1 MSQVLQTSGNYKIKS
16 TLGGTITLD
25 TGPSVG
31 TVLITGNLV
40 VKGDASDIEVSQL
53 RVEDNIITL
62 NKGETGNGV
71 SLRYSGIEIDRGTVD
86 KATFVFDE
94 TENSWIIAK
103 GQNGSYSFNDS
114 ALKLRTVTFVDDTPN
129 ALPINLQG
137 FGTPG
142 GAVFRITGFP
152 DYETYVVN
160 DDDVP
165 NKKYVDD
172 RIVNNPTF
180 QIVRQDSRVTV
191 QDIQDPDDPFLTE
204 SRIVNVVDNNRV
216 LTVYN
221 NRVEIQNLEFFSN
234 VIRSSDTNENIR
246 LVTNGTGK
254 VELDY
259 AVQYNHVG
267 GTPAM
272 VEDATLL
279 YGNTPGAE
287 GGSGIYFVN
296 KQVTGETVSG
306 ELVSKAKALTFS
318 LIF

>member
-16 TLGGTITLD
+16 TLGGTITFD
-25 TGPSVG
+25 TGPAVG

-40 VKGDASDIEVSQL
+40 VKGDATDIEVSQL

-86 KATFVFDE
+86 KASFIFDE
-94 TENSWIIAK
+94 TENTWVIAK

-114 ALKLRTVTFVDDTPN
+114 ALKLRTVTFIDDTPD
-129 ALPINLQG
+129 ALPISLQG

-152 DYETYVVN
+152 DYETYIL
-160 DDDVP
+160 DDNDVP

-172 RIVNNPTF
+172 RIINNPTF

-234 VIRSSDTNENIR
+234 IIRSTDTNENIR

-272 VEDATLL
+272 VDGATLL
-279 YGNTPGAE
+279 YGDAPGAE

>member
-1 MSQVLQTSGNYKIKS
+1 MSQVLQTSGNYKIK
-16 TLGGTITLD
+16 TALGGTITLD
-25 TGPSVG
+25 TGPEVG
-31 TVLITGNLV
+31 NVLITGNLV
-40 VKGDASDIEVSQL
+40 VKGDATDIEVSQL

-71 SLRYSGIEIDRGTVD
+71 SLRYAGIEIDRGTLD
-86 KATFVFDE
+86 KAAIVFDE
-94 TENSWIIAK
+94 QENTWVIAK
-103 GQNGSYSFNDS
+103 GQNGSYLFDDS

-129 ALPINLQG
+129 ALPVSLQG

-160 DDDVP
+160 DNDVP

-172 RIVNNPTF
+172 RIINNPTF
-180 QIVRQDSRVTV
+180 QIVRADSRVTV
-191 QDIQDPDDPFLTE
+191 QDIENPDDPFLTE

-234 VIRSSDTNENIR
+234 VIKSSDTNENIR

-267 GTPAM
+267 GTPAAID
-272 VEDATLL
+272 DATLI
-279 YGNTPGAE
+279 YGDTPGAE

-296 KQVTGETVSG
+296 KQVTGDVVTG